1 MNLQQLR
8 NHQVCIIYG
17 GDYET
22 NQRIKN
28 DILAKYSQYQI
39 TYPDSFLIKKM
50 GPLTIKPTKTIR

>member
-22 NQRIKN
+22 NQRTKN
-28 DILAKYSQYQI
+28 DILAKYSQY
-39 TYPDSFLIKKM
+39 
-50 GPLTIKPTKTIR
+50 